1 MKSSL
6 FTHNG
11 LVTLCIYNNLF
22 DTALV
27 HLTESNYFIL
37 LPGYKRLNFSNYLA
51 DLMAISFP
59 HVAVIGAGIS
69 GLSTAN
75 LLVQSSYKSQVTLIA
90 ENFSPHTTS
99 DLAGASLWIAT
110 QGTLASA
117 GSRYKLWARTTYKY
131 FYNLAA
137 SPLAG
142 KLCISLVPYYEMLD
156 DEKREEPW
164 WKNEVLGF
172 RHVGEEEMK
181 LLQYPVEKKCWSY
194 SMLMMP
200 CGPFLTWQMEQ
211 FKTNGGVV
219 VQRRLESLEE
229 IDGTYDIIV
238 NCTGLGS
245 RQLVND
251 PEVYPVRGQLIV
263 VKAPWVKHAF
273 DYETKDSVLTYV
285 LPRANDVVLGGTADV
300 GNWSTQ
306 VDPLVSKAIMERCC
320 MYVPGLSTAEVVKE
334 VVGLR
339 PGRSSVRLEVDE
351 VTLKKSTIVHNYGHG
366 GQGVVF
372 SRGCALE
379 TVSLVEEC
387 LYKSG
392 FLIKP

>member
-1 MKSSL
+1 
-6 FTHNG
+6 
-11 LVTLCIYNNLF
+11 
-22 DTALV
+22 
-27 HLTESNYFIL
+27 
-37 LPGYKRLNFSNYLA
+37 
-51 DLMAISFP
+51 MAIP
-59 HVAVIGAGIS
+59 RIAVIGAGIS

-75 LLVQSSYKSQVTLIA
+75 LLAQSAYKPQVTLIA
-90 ENFSPHTTS
+90 ENFSPNTTS
-99 DLAGASLWIAT
+99 DVAGASMWLAVEGSLAT
-110 QGTLASA
+110 SGNRHKQ
-117 GSRYKLWARTTYKY
+117 WARTTYKY
-131 FYNLAA
+131 LYNLLA

-142 KLCISLVPYYEMLD
+142 KLCISLVPYYEVFGD
-156 DEKREEPW
+156 HDERSRGDPW
-164 WKNEVLGF
+164 WKNDVLGF
-172 RHVGEEEMK
+172 RHVGEEEMR
-181 LLQYPVEKKCWSY
+181 LLHYPVGKKCWSY

-211 FKTNGGVV
+211 FKANGGVV

-251 PEVYPVRGQLIV
+251 PEVYPIRGQAIV

-273 DYETKDSVLTYV
+273 DYETKDNVLTYV
-285 LPRANDVVLGGTADV
+285 YPRANDIILGGTADV

-320 MYVPGLSTAEVVKE
+320 MYSPGLSTAEVVKE

-339 PGRSSVRLEVDE
+339 PGRSTVRLEVDK

-372 SRGCALE
+372 FRGCTLE
-379 TVSLVEEC
+379 TVSLVEDC
-387 LYKSG
+387 LDKKE
-392 FLIKP
+392 FPIKRSKL